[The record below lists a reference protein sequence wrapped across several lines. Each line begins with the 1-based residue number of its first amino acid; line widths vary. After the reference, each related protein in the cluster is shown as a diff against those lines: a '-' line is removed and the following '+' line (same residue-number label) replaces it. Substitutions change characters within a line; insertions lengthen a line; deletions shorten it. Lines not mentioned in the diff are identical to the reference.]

1 MSCPWIGNREN
12 KGEEKTLKC
21 GPQRWKLKQQ
31 YTEYQ
36 VQQYNITMVALGE
49 CSKDLSRTM
58 CRMCLEWFV
67 LVSQKT
73 VNHFFHRRKKIVTN
87 VDACVCFFQP

>member
-21 GPQRWKLKQQ
+21 GPQRCELKQQ
-31 YTEYQ
+31 YPGYQ
-36 VQQYNITMVALGE
+36 VQQYNITIDALGE

-58 CRMCLEWFV
+58 CRMLGGRAREA
-67 LVSQKT
+67 L
-73 VNHFFHRRKKIVTN
+73 RRMKK
-87 VDACVCFFQP
+87 A